1 MKIGARTARLRALLI
16 AACALVVFAACV
28 LPARALWRGEHHEQ
42 RNELFQMEEKWRNAV
57 LHGDAAAMA
66 SLLDDDYMAITSNGT
81 LQSREQT
88 LAHLR
93 SGTIRFRSI
102 AITDRK
108 VRFYGNTA
116 VVTCRADV
124 VGATAEGEM
133 TGSYRYTHVW
143 VLGAKGNWRIVSF
156 EANRIRDPQAKK

>member
-1 MKIGARTARLRALLI
+1 
-16 AACALVVFAACV
+16 
-28 LPARALWRGEHHEQ
+28 
-42 RNELFQMEEKWRNAV
+42 MEEKWRNAL
-57 LHGDAAAMA
+57 LHGDAAVMA

-88 LAHLR
+88 LAHMR

-102 AITDRK
+102 IVTDRK
-108 VRFYGNTA
+108 VRFYSNTA

-124 VGATAEGEM
+124 VGATAEGDM

-143 VLGAKGNWRIVSF
+143 VLNAKGSWHIVSF